1 MTEVPIIKKPWRVKE
16 IRFYASLIMKISNF
30 LLAVTTNIYIA
41 IANVLKSD
49 LHVPKKKIIICFND
63 SPSKVMKNTFFISS

>member
-1 MTEVPIIKKPWRVKE
+1 
-16 IRFYASLIMKISNF
+16 MKISNF
-30 LLAVTTNIYIA
+30 LLAVTTKIYIA
-41 IANVLKSD
+41 IANMLKSD